1 VKKSMNE
8 EKQNIDEA
16 GEEER
21 LAVAAR
27 EEEIGDLEAR
37 LAELKSEAR
46 SAASG
51 AEDMK
56 DTLMIPGAVI
66 LAGIIISI
74 SIVYSRGPAVAP
86 APAPSPAPVPAAAQP
101 PAGATS
107 LDAMRAISAQ
117 DHYRGNLDAPVKIV
131 EYSDTECPFCK
142 QFHGTLKQIIN
153 QYGASG
159 KVVWVY
165 RHFPLDGLH
174 PKARKEAEATE
185 CANELGGAEGF
196 WKFIDR
202 LYEVT
207 PSNNG
212 LDPAELPKI
221 AAYAGLNVGAFN
233 TCLASGKY
241 AAKVNADYQDAV
253 ATGGQGTPHSIMIA
267 PNGEKAPIGG
277 AQPLASVTQMIDVA
291 LTLSK

>member
-1 VKKSMNE
+1 MDE
-8 EKQNIDEA
+8 EKKNNNEV

-21 LAVAAR
+21 LAAATR
-27 EEEIGDLEAR
+27 EEEINDLEAR
-37 LAELKSEAR
+37 LAELRSEAR
-46 SAASG
+46 SSASG

-56 DTLMIPGAVI
+56 NTLMIPGAVI

-74 SIVYSRGPAVAP
+74 AIVYSRGPAVAP
-86 APAPSPAPVPAAAQP
+86 APAPTPAPAAAQP
-101 PAGATS
+101 PAAATS
-107 LDAMRAISAQ
+107 LDAMRAISAE
-117 DHYRGNLDAPVKIV
+117 DHYRGNLDATVKIV

-142 QFHGTLKQIIN
+142 QFHGTLKQVIS

-185 CANELGGAEGF
+185 CANELGGPEGF

-221 AAYAGLNVGAFN
+221 AAYAGLNVNAFN
-233 TCLASGKY
+233 TCLSSGKY
-241 AAKVNADYQDAV
+241 AAKVNADYQNAV
-253 ATGGQGTPHSIMIA
+253 ATGGQGTPHSIMVA

-277 AQPLASVTQMIDVA
+277 AQPLASVMQMIDVA
-291 LTLSK
+291 LTLK